1 IKTKSMTTKKSFAA
15 IALLLLIIV
24 SACQNSKAGKNL
36 SKNSFTAVV
45 NGKDFTAKF
54 AEGHI
59 TEITNTLLLSGSMGN
74 GEDIQLF
81 LPQDTG
87 AGTYSYDMGIQG
99 KYQKTDEDFS
109 FANAGQLII
118 ESHDTKNKY
127 IKGSFNFT
135 SKPMNSEAASYT
147 IENGSFSVH
156 Y

>member
-1 IKTKSMTTKKSFAA
+1 MTTKKSFAA

-109 FANAGQLII
+109 FANAGHPEFIR
-118 ESHDTKNKY
+118 SSRPAYCNKS
-127 IKGSFNFT
+127 G
-135 SKPMNSEAASYT
+135 A
-147 IENGSFSVH
+147 
-156 Y
+156 

>member
-1 IKTKSMTTKKSFAA
+1 MTTKKSFAA

-99 KYQKTDEDFS
+99 KYQKNRRRF
-109 FANAGQLII
+109 LICKCRPA
-118 ESHDTKNKY
+118 DNRVPRY
-127 IKGSFNFT
+127 
-135 SKPMNSEAASYT
+135 
-147 IENGSFSVH
+147 
-156 Y
+156 